1 MIPLGGFMGQMDR
14 DYWRDR
20 YNKKATGSRDP
31 THWREDELQEANRY
45 EPAQARPVPR
55 RSAESNELS
64 FIGKLFTTIFVM
76 LICAVIYRYAR

>member
-1 MIPLGGFMGQMDR
+1 MGQMDR

-20 YNKKATGSRDP
+20 YNKRTRGSKDP
-31 THWREDELQEANRY
+31 THWREDELEGVNRY
-45 EPAQARPVPR
+45 EPPTR
-55 RSAESNELS
+55 RVAAPASQRQSNELS